1 MVEAVLALLLA
12 TASLGLALGSLRV
25 QRRLRREIP
34 ALLFS
39 AEVLQSEATR
49 LQRIERQLAEA
60 QRLTEAVVSGGTRT
74 VRAIH
79 RGIAAIPF
87 GILEAIPATRDATRV
102 VRLSHDLIADAVYG
116 GIAVVNRGV
125 GHGLRAGLDAGR
137 PEPLADPVAVPPP
150 VSEPRA
156 LK

>member
-1 MVEAVLALLLA
+1 MVEAVFALGLAA
-12 TASLGLALGSLRV
+12 ASLGLALASLRL
-25 QRRLRREIP
+25 QRRLRREVP
-34 ALLFS
+34 ALLFR

-49 LQRIERQLAEA
+49 LQRVERQLAEA
-60 QRLTEAVVSGGTRT
+60 QRLTEAVVSGGTQT

-102 VRLSHDLIADAVYG
+102 VRLSHDLISEAVYG
-116 GIAVVNRGV
+116 GIGLVNRGA
-125 GHGLRAGLDAGR
+125 GHGMRAGLKAGL
-137 PEPLADPVAVPPP
+137 PEPLPAAPPDSP
-150 VSEPRA
+150 GMEPRA